1 MAARPSTTDVQGH
14 SGGAPSSCEQRPES
28 TSTPRSSARVASSC
42 NRRDLP
48 TPASPT
54 TEAAPAT
61 PSAAAASRA
70 SSAASSPSRPT
81 RGQLGSGRAP
91 RPGPVRGG
99 GGGGGNARPVRRP
112 RLLAGCRDR
121 PGRRPEE
128 LGGLRQHGRL
138 DRAQA
143 RPGVDAELLDEQ
155 GPDPAQGLESG
166 ALLPRAGQRD
176 REHRPHR
183 LPQGVGP
190 GEGLGVGSDRGRV
203 TEAEPQHREVLGC
216 DQPQLLEPAALR
228 TDVGG
233 VGEVG
238 VRRSADETQGALE
251 PGRQG
256 RHLAAGKPRRRQ
268 RQGVGG
274 TGQAAVHLRHGGG
287 EPAGVDV
294 LGPATQ
300 AVSVVGGEDDVR
312 PQQAAQPVD
321 IGLQRGAGRGRRA
334 LAPEQLDE
342 LVHAHGP
349 PGVECERGKQSALL
363 RRPGV
368 RRSAVQPD
376 AGLAQH
382 QHVHA
387 RHVHDGDCTSLC
399 SQGAVLRSGPGS
411 PTREVRLAVPPL
423 PSPASRPTQMPTGSG
438 DVVVCDNLVRIYQT
452 GTSAAGSVE
461 VQALQGLDLLV
472 AEGEFVAI
480 VGASGSGK
488 STLLSILAGVDAPT
502 AGRAHVDGWDLLAMT
517 RRQRVAYRR
526 HVVGLV
532 RQQAARNLVPYLT
545 AAQVVDLP
553 LTIAGAGRRQRRARV
568 AELLEAVGVPH
579 CADRRPEQMS
589 GGEQQRVAICVALAN
604 APRVLLADEPTG
616 ELDGES
622 SAEVFGALRTVN
634 REFGTTVVVVTHDS
648 EVSGRVTRTVAIRD
662 GRTSSEVL
670 RSDGQLDGEGPG
682 EEYAV
687 MDRAG
692 RVQVPRE
699 YREALALANR
709 VRLTLEADHVALRPD
724 GLPR

>member
-1 MAARPSTTDVQGH
+1 M
-14 SGGAPSSCEQRPES
+14 
-28 TSTPRSSARVASSC
+28 
-42 NRRDLP
+42 
-48 TPASPT
+48 
-54 TEAAPAT
+54 
-61 PSAAAASRA
+61 
-70 SSAASSPSRPT
+70 
-81 RGQLGSGRAP
+81 
-91 RPGPVRGG
+91 
-99 GGGGGNARPVRRP
+99 
-112 RLLAGCRDR
+112 
-121 PGRRPEE
+121 
-128 LGGLRQHGRL
+128 
-138 DRAQA
+138 
-143 RPGVDAELLDEQ
+143 
-155 GPDPAQGLESG
+155 
-166 ALLPRAGQRD
+166 
-176 REHRPHR
+176 
-183 LPQGVGP
+183 
-190 GEGLGVGSDRGRV
+190 
-203 TEAEPQHREVLGC
+203 
-216 DQPQLLEPAALR
+216 
-228 TDVGG
+228 
-233 VGEVG
+233 
-238 VRRSADETQGALE
+238 
-251 PGRQG
+251 
-256 RHLAAGKPRRRQ
+256 
-268 RQGVGG
+268 
-274 TGQAAVHLRHGGG
+274 
-287 EPAGVDV
+287 
-294 LGPATQ
+294 
-300 AVSVVGGEDDVR
+300 
-312 PQQAAQPVD
+312 
-321 IGLQRGAGRGRRA
+321 
-334 LAPEQLDE
+334 
-342 LVHAHGP
+342 
-349 PGVECERGKQSALL
+349 
-363 RRPGV
+363 
-368 RRSAVQPD
+368 
-376 AGLAQH
+376 
-382 QHVHA
+382 
-387 RHVHDGDCTSLC
+387 
-399 SQGAVLRSGPGS
+399 
-411 PTREVRLAVPPL
+411 AVPPL
-423 PSPASRPTQMPTGSG
+423 PSPASRAPQMPTGSG

-553 LTIAGAGRRQRRARV
+553 LTIAGAGRRPRRARV
-568 AELLEAVGVPH
+568 AELLEAVGVAH
-579 CADRRPEQMS
+579 CADRRPERMS